1 LHASRPAVS
10 AARLTNPERAFE
22 RCFERRALDMPQR
35 HEIVVREYQRSAD
48 LERVLEIATALPAW
62 FTRSGICSMQADLR
76 YQCGFVAEDANKEV
90 VGFISFFV
98 NQGKAEIGWIGIRP
112 DRHRQGVGRSLLH
125 RLLKELESTQVSELY
140 VHTLG
145 DTVDY
150 EPYQRTRKFYR
161 QMGFQDFKR
170 IAHPEN
176 PECEEELILLLKL
189 PV

>member
-1 LHASRPAVS
+1 
-10 AARLTNPERAFE
+10 
-22 RCFERRALDMPQR
+22 
-35 HEIVVREYQRSAD
+35 
-48 LERVLEIATALPAW
+48 
-62 FTRSGICSMQADLR
+62 MQADLR
-76 YQCGFVAEDANKEV
+76 YQCGFVAEDGNKEV

-98 NQGKAEIGWIGIRP
+98 NQGKAEIGWIGIHP
-112 DRHRQGVGRSLLH
+112 DLHRQGVGRSLLH
-125 RLLKELESTQVSELY
+125 RLLRELESTQVSELY

-145 DTVDY
+145 DAVDY

-176 PECEEELILLLKL
+176 PDCEEELILLLKL

>member
-1 LHASRPAVS
+1 
-10 AARLTNPERAFE
+10 
-22 RCFERRALDMPQR
+22 MPQR

-48 LERVLEIATALPAW
+48 LERILEIATALPAW
-62 FTRSGICSMQADLR
+62 FTRSGIRSMQADLR
-76 YQCGFVAEDANKEV
+76 YQCGFVAEDGNKEV

-112 DRHRQGVGRSLLH
+112 DLHRQGVGRSLLH
-125 RLLKELESTQVSELY
+125 RLLRELESTQVSELY

-161 QMGFQDFKR
+161 QIGFQDFKR
-170 IAHPEN
+170 IANPEN